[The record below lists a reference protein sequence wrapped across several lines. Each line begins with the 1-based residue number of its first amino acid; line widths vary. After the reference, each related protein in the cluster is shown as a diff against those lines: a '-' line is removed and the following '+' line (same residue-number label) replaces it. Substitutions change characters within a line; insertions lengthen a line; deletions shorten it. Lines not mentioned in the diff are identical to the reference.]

1 MIGISLTYYYN
12 NPIFDAWAS
21 ILIGILLTTVAIFM
35 AVETKHLLIGESAS
49 QNDIKQI
56 EAILRQFNSLESFGN
71 IKTMHLGPDE
81 ILLGANVNF
90 KDDLSVK
97 QIEPI
102 VEKIKADIQKANP
115 KIKYIYIESDNIK

>member
-1 MIGISLTYYYN
+1 
-12 NPIFDAWAS
+12 
-21 ILIGILLTTVAIFM
+21 
-35 AVETKHLLIGESAS
+35 
-49 QNDIKQI
+49 
-56 EAILRQFNSLESFGN
+56 
-71 IKTMHLGPDE
+71 MHLGPDE